1 MSKAT
6 IVFIVINLQTLW
18 LGILTKLNEWDSFAI
33 FLMGFII
40 ADVAAFIFSRME
52 SQGD

>member
-1 MSKAT
+1 MSKAVN
-6 IVFIVINLQTLW
+6 VFVVINLQTLW
-18 LGILTKLNEWDSFAI
+18 LGILTKLGEWDSFAI

-52 SQGD
+52 FKGD